1 MANSY
6 VTDHALA
13 SRLEFAEAKAN
24 VASIEARRAAD
35 PEVGAAWIE
44 RDRTFALF
52 DGPGSPLTQ
61 TFGLG
66 MAGAPTSTTLDEI
79 EEFFAARGAGTMHET
94 CPLADPSL
102 LHLLPERGYRPIEQS
117 TVLFQPLNTATH
129 AKRDL
134 SRDVHVRIVGA
145 DDFLVWSTTAARGWS
160 DTPELAQFMLDFGRS
175 YASARGMTAFIGECD
190 GVRAAAAALSI
201 QEDVALLGG
210 ASTIPRFRRRGL
222 QTELLH
228 ARLAYGA
235 SVGCELA
242 MMVAS
247 PGSGSQRNA
256 ERRGFRIAYTRTKWA
271 LANQRA

>member
-134 SRDVHVRIVGA
+134 SRDVHVRTVGP
-145 DDFLVWSTTAARGWS
+145 DDFVVWSTTAARGWS

-228 ARLAYGA
+228 ARLAYA
-235 SVGCELA
+235 VSVGCELA

>member
-1 MANSY
+1 MANTY

-13 SRLEFAEAKAN
+13 SRLELAEAKAN
-24 VASIEARRAAD
+24 VASIEARTAAD
-35 PEVGAAWIE
+35 PAVGAAWIE
-44 RDRTFALF
+44 RDGTFAMF

-66 MAGAPTSTTLDEI
+66 MTRAPTSTTLDEI
-79 EEFFAARGAGTMHET
+79 EEFFTARGAATMHET
-94 CPLADPSL
+94 CPLGDPSL
-102 LHLLPERGYRPIEQS
+102 LQLLPDRGYRPIEQS
-117 TVLFQPLNTATH
+117 TVLFRPLRTAAL
-129 AKRDL
+129 AKRSL
-134 SRDVHVRIVGA
+134 SRDVHVRIVGP

-175 YASARGMTAFIGECD
+175 YVSARGMTAFIGECD
-190 GVRAAAAALSI
+190 GVAAGAAALSI
-201 QEDVALLGG
+201 QGNVALLGG
-210 ASTIPRFRRRGL
+210 ASTAPEFRRRGL

-256 ERRGFRIAYTRTKWA
+256 ERREFRIAYTRTKWA